1 MNVISILA
9 VILFILMAIIGGGKG
24 IRSFI
29 SLFLNFVIILMTVF
43 FMTDAHADPIVLAM
57 IASAIISCINL
68 FFINEVNSKTVTAFL
83 STILTVG
90 ILFFFIYLVT
100 KSAMIQ
106 GFGEEEIDEIIPV
119 YSLYIGVDFVKIAAS
134 VIIMSTLGAI
144 IDVAISITSPMQ
156 EIFDHNPNI
165 QRKALFKSGLSIGK
179 DILGSN
185 ANTLFFA
192 FIGSYLALL
201 IWFKDLSYSLLEII
215 NSKIFTAETLT
226 IFSAGIG
233 IALVIP
239 VAAFL
244 NAYYLTKSK
253 KEKADG

>member
-9 VILFILMAIIGGGKG
+9 VILFILMAIIVGGKG

-43 FMTDAHADPIVLAM
+43 FMMNAHADSIVLVM
-57 IASAIISCINL
+57 FASAIICHIIL
-68 FFINEVNSKTVTAFL
+68 FFIKEVNSKTVTAFL
-83 STILTVG
+83 STILTVC

-144 IDVAISITSPMQ
+144 IDVAI
-156 EIFDHNPNI
+156 
-165 QRKALFKSGLSIGK
+165 
-179 DILGSN
+179 
-185 ANTLFFA
+185 
-192 FIGSYLALL
+192 
-201 IWFKDLSYSLLEII
+201 
-215 NSKIFTAETLT
+215 
-226 IFSAGIG
+226 
-233 IALVIP
+233 
-239 VAAFL
+239 
-244 NAYYLTKSK
+244 
-253 KEKADG
+253 

>member
-43 FMTDAHADPIVLAM
+43 CMTYAHADPIVLAM

-68 FFINEVNSKTVTAFL
+68 FVVNEVNSKTVTAFL
-83 STILTVG
+83 STILTAG

-106 GFGEEEIDEIIPV
+106 GFGEEAIDEIIPV
-119 YSLYIGVDFVKIAAS
+119 YSLYIGVDFVKSAAS

-201 IWFKDLSYSLLEII
+201 IWFK
-215 NSKIFTAETLT
+215 
-226 IFSAGIG
+226 
-233 IALVIP
+233 
-239 VAAFL
+239 
-244 NAYYLTKSK
+244 
-253 KEKADG
+253 

>member
-1 MNVISILA
+1 
-9 VILFILMAIIGGGKG
+9 
-24 IRSFI
+24 
-29 SLFLNFVIILMTVF
+29 F

-57 IASAIISCINL
+57 IASSIISCINL

-165 QRKALFKSGLSIGK
+165 HRKALFKSGVSIEK
-179 DILGSN
+179 DIVVSN
-185 ANTLFFA
+185 ANRLFFA
-192 FIGSYLALL
+192 FIGSYLELL
-201 IWFKDLSYSLLEII
+201 IWLKHFSYSLLVNIT
-215 NSKIFTAETLT
+215 SKILTA
-226 IFSAGIG
+226 
-233 IALVIP
+233 
-239 VAAFL
+239 
-244 NAYYLTKSK
+244 
-253 KEKADG
+253 

>member
-9 VILFILMAIIGGGKG
+9 VILFILMAIIGAGQG

-43 FMTDAHADPIVLAM
+43 FMTHANSFPIVFAM

-68 FFINEVNSKTVTAFL
+68 FFNNKVNSKSLTAFL

-106 GFGEEEIDEIIPV
+106 GFAEEEIDEIIPV
-119 YSLYIGVDFVKIAAS
+119 YSRYIGVDFVKIAAS

-144 IDVAISITSPMQ
+144 IDVAISITSPMRA
-156 EIFDHNPNI
+156 IFDHNPNI
-165 QRKALFKSGLSIGK
+165 QRKALFRSG
-179 DILGSN
+179 
-185 ANTLFFA
+185 
-192 FIGSYLALL
+192 
-201 IWFKDLSYSLLEII
+201 
-215 NSKIFTAETLT
+215 
-226 IFSAGIG
+226 
-233 IALVIP
+233 
-239 VAAFL
+239 
-244 NAYYLTKSK
+244 
-253 KEKADG
+253 

>member
-9 VILFILMAIIGGGKG
+9 VILFILLAIIGGGKG

-29 SLFLNFVIILMTVF
+29 SLFLNLVIILMTVF
-43 FMTDAHADPIVLAM
+43 FMTYPHAVLIVLSM
-57 IASAIISCINL
+57 IACAMNSCINF
-68 FFINEVNSKTVTAFL
+68 FFINEVNSKSVTAFL

-144 IDVAISITSPMQ
+144 IDVAI
-156 EIFDHNPNI
+156 
-165 QRKALFKSGLSIGK
+165 
-179 DILGSN
+179 
-185 ANTLFFA
+185 
-192 FIGSYLALL
+192 
-201 IWFKDLSYSLLEII
+201 
-215 NSKIFTAETLT
+215 
-226 IFSAGIG
+226 
-233 IALVIP
+233 
-239 VAAFL
+239 
-244 NAYYLTKSK
+244 
-253 KEKADG
+253 

>member
-29 SLFLNFVIILMTVF
+29 SLFLDFVIILMTVF
-43 FMTDAHADPIVLAM
+43 FMTYAYAAPIVLLM
-57 IASAIISCINL
+57 IACVSISFINL

-134 VIIMSTLGAI
+134 VIIMSTL
-144 IDVAISITSPMQ
+144 
-156 EIFDHNPNI
+156 
-165 QRKALFKSGLSIGK
+165 
-179 DILGSN
+179 
-185 ANTLFFA
+185 
-192 FIGSYLALL
+192 
-201 IWFKDLSYSLLEII
+201 
-215 NSKIFTAETLT
+215 
-226 IFSAGIG
+226 
-233 IALVIP
+233 
-239 VAAFL
+239 
-244 NAYYLTKSK
+244 
-253 KEKADG
+253 